1 MPEQIYSWEQLN
13 AYVDG
18 ELPPEKAADIA
29 AAAADEPQ
37 IARAI
42 ATLARLK
49 AITQSELE
57 SRVEDAPP
65 IHARQGEQGGKMPG
79 KKWLLALAASLAIAA
94 VFGSAVWY
102 GLQTFEDQRS
112 WIAVA
117 EHQHEE
123 WLASAIEIGQE
134 DGPVIREA
142 TGGADNLMEISV
154 DGVTGYAPDLSLT
167 GMRITRFS
175 DLRSERGE
183 QFFVGYLG
191 ENGCQ
196 LSLTIAAAPEKLERA
211 LAVEWQG
218 DSRATAS
225 WRVGDTAYA
234 AVAHKMD
241 RQRFKQLIAYIE
253 RVTRQA
259 GGEEEMTQMAR
270 KMENE
275 GRPCLA

>member
-1 MPEQIYSWEQLN
+1 MPDHIYSWEQLN

-18 ELPPEKAADIA
+18 ELPPAQAADIA

-37 IARAI
+37 VAQTI

-49 AITQSELE
+49 ATTRSELE
-57 SRVEDAPP
+57 SRVENAPP
-65 IHARQGEQGGKMPG
+65 IHTKQAQHAGQVSGR
-79 KKWLLALAASLAIAA
+79 KWPRALAASLGVAA
-94 VFGSAVWY
+94 VLGGAAWY
-102 GLQTFEDQRS
+102 GLQLSEAPRS
-112 WIAVA
+112 WIAAA

-123 WLASAIEIGQE
+123 WLTSAIEIGQE
-134 DGPVIREA
+134 EGPVLREA

-154 DGVTGYAPDLSLT
+154 DDVTGYAPDLSLA

-175 DLRSERGE
+175 DLRSARGE

-196 LSLTIAAAPEKLERA
+196 LSLTIAAAPEELERA
-211 LAVEWQG
+211 LSMEWHE
-218 DSRATAS
+218 DSRAIAS

-253 RVTRQA
+253 QVTRQA
-259 GGEEEMTQMAR
+259 GEEEESTQMAR
-270 KMENE
+270 DMENE